1 MSETRA
7 PALAAQMVQALRE
20 RSGLARNDVADA
32 FLSVPRH
39 VFVPGTP
46 LAEVYRYDAVIPTHF
61 GPDGL
66 STSSS
71 SAPNIMATML
81 EQLDVT
87 PGMRVLEIG
96 AGTGYNAGLLAH
108 LAGPGGSVLSID
120 LDATVVAEAREH
132 LARAGIAN
140 ARVECADG
148 WLGAVDDAPFDR
160 IIATVGVWEISPHW
174 LEQLRPRG
182 VLVAPLWLRAG
193 AQVSVA
199 LVRWGD
205 ELHSTSMCAC
215 GFMRLRGPHEGPDVH
230 VVVPGWRG
238 RIAISTG
245 REWPTARDWVAGFE
259 GATPE
264 RLELLRDL
272 LRTPP
277 NVTAVPRPPPGWT
290 IRLALDEPDAIE
302 LTSRTGRR
310 HHAMGVF
317 SETDPSVAVFEAGRI
332 VAFGAPAGAERLRAA
347 LTGMRPLRIEDLDIR
362 AVPHPARATGDA
374 WVLERPHLDIVV
386 RERPA
391 RARS

>member
-7 PALAAQMVQALRE
+7 PALAAEMVQALRE
-20 RSGLARNDVADA
+20 RSGLARNDVAEA

-61 GPDGL
+61 GADGL

-120 LDATVVAEAREH
+120 LDATIVAEAREH
-132 LARAGIAN
+132 LARAAIAN

-148 WLGAVDDAPFDR
+148 WLGAGDDAPFDR

-174 LEQLRPRG
+174 LEQLRPSG

-199 LVRWGD
+199 FVRVGN

-215 GFMRLRGPHEGPDVH
+215 GFMRLRGPHEGPDAH

-238 RIAISTG
+238 RVVG
-245 REWPTARDWVAGFE
+245 PTARDWVAGFE
-259 GATPE
+259 GATRE
-264 RLELLRDL
+264 RLELLRAL

-277 NVTAVPRPPPGWT
+277 TVTAVPLPPPGWT
-290 IRLALDEPDAIE
+290 TRLALDEPDAIE

-317 SETDPSVAVFEAGRI
+317 SATDPSVAVFEAGRI

-347 LTGMRPLRIEDLDIR
+347 LAGMRPLRLEDLDIR
-362 AVPHPARATGDA
+362 AVPHPASAPVDG
-374 WVLERPHLDIVV
+374 WVLERPHLDVVV

-391 RARS
+391 RTRS

>member
-1 MSETRA
+1 MSDRA
-7 PALAAQMVQALRE
+7 PALAAEMVQALRE
-20 RSGLARNDVADA
+20 HRALARADVADA

-39 VFVPGTP
+39 LFVPGVP

-61 GPDGL
+61 GADGL

-71 SAPNIMATML
+71 SAPNIMSTML
-81 EQLDVT
+81 EQLDVA

-108 LAGPGGSVLSID
+108 LAGPDGRVCSID
-120 LDATVVAEAREH
+120 LDAEIVAEAREH
-132 LARAGIAN
+132 LALAAIAN

-148 WLGAVDDAPFDR
+148 WLGAPDDAPFDR

-174 LEQLRPRG
+174 LAQLRPGG

-199 LVRWGD
+199 FVRD
-205 ELHSTSMCAC
+205 DDQLRSITLCAC
-215 GFMRLRGPHEGPDVH
+215 GFMRLRGPHQGPDAH

-238 RIAISTG
+238 RIDS
-245 REWPTARDWVAGFE
+245 PTARDWMAGFE
-259 GATPE
+259 DATPE
-264 RLELLRDL
+264 RLELLRTL
-272 LRTPP
+272 LRSSPT
-277 NVTAVPRPPPGWT
+277 VSAVPLPPPGWT
-290 IRLALDEPDAIE
+290 LRLALDEPDVIE

-317 SETDPSVAVFEAGRI
+317 CPNDPSVAVFEAGRI

-347 LTGMRPLRIEDLDIR
+347 LAGLRPLRIDDLDIR
-362 AVPHPARATGDA
+362 AVPHPARAADDA
-374 WVLERPHLDIVV
+374 WLLERPHLDLVV
-386 RERPA
+386 REQPSST
-391 RARS
+391 RS

>member
-1 MSETRA
+1 MNSRA
-7 PALAAQMVQALRE
+7 PALAAGMVQALRE
-20 RSGLARNDVADA
+20 RSGLKRDDVAAA

-39 VFVPGTP
+39 LFVPGAP
-46 LAEVYRYDAVIPTHF
+46 LDEVYRYDAVIPTHF
-61 GPDGL
+61 GADGL

-81 EQLDVT
+81 EQLDVA
-87 PGMRVLEIG
+87 PGMHVLEIG

-108 LAGPGGSVLSID
+108 LAGPDGAVLSID
-120 LDATVVAEAREH
+120 LDTVIVAEAREH
-132 LARAGIAN
+132 LARAAIEN

-148 WLGAVDDAPFDR
+148 WLGASGDAPFDR

-174 LEQLRPRG
+174 LTQLRPGG

-199 LVRWGD
+199 FVREG
-205 ELHSTSMCAC
+205 EQLRSTSMCPC
-215 GFMRLRGPHEGPDVH
+215 GFMRLRGPNQGPDAH

-238 RIAISTG
+238 RIDS
-245 REWPTARDWVAGFE
+245 PTAREWVAAFE

-264 RLELLRDL
+264 RLELLRTL

-277 NVTAVPRPPPGWT
+277 QVSGVPRPPSGWT

-317 SETDPSVAVFEAGRI
+317 SVTDQSVAVFEAGRI

-374 WVLERPHLDIVV
+374 WLLERPHLDLVV

-391 RARS
+391 WTRP